1 MSRREQEKLGD
12 CVRWMIVGLAIASV
26 AVAQAAP
33 KISIAR
39 WPGDRKAAISLTFDD
54 AMNTHLD
61 QARPILKR
69 HRLVGTFF
77 VTTGKPE
84 WQNRKTEWQAL
95 AAEGNELGNHTVNHP
110 CLLEVIQPHSQDYTP
125 EMMEAEIR
133 EAAAEIVTTTN
144 SHRGL
149 TFAYPCGNMSFGK
162 PADQAKNE
170 ALYMTFVSRYAFA
183 ARGAVGAGSPED
195 PDEMDV
201 LTISDLGTT
210 EAKDAPALINMA
222 EGAVAADNWGIFCF
236 HGVAGEYLS
245 ITSDALDGLAAYLQ
259 PNSEIWTASFGD
271 VVRYIIERK
280 AASMKAQPKSDGSV
294 DIHLLWP
301 MPAATYD
308 LPLTFVLE
316 LPASW
321 NRANV
326 LLDGKPALRPVAAQD
341 NPQRLV
347 VDIPAGTEVLSL
359 SPTSR

>member
-1 MSRREQEKLGD
+1 MSRRKQGKLGNF
-12 CVRWMIVGLAIASV
+12 VGWMIVGLAIASV

-33 KISIAR
+33 KVSIAR

-61 QARPILKR
+61 QTRPILKR
-69 HRLVGTFF
+69 HHLVGTFF

-110 CLLEVIQPHSQDYTP
+110 CLLEVIEPHSQDYTP

-133 EAAAEIVTTTN
+133 DAAAEIIATTN
-144 SHRGL
+144 AHRGL

-170 ALYMTFVSRYAFA
+170 ALYITFVSRYAFA

-210 EAKDAPALINMA
+210 EAKDAAALIKMA
-222 EGAVAADNWGIFCF
+222 ESAVATKNWGIF
-236 HGVAGEYLS
+236 A
-245 ITSDALDGLAAYLQ
+245 
-259 PNSEIWTASFGD
+259 
-271 VVRYIIERK
+271 
-280 AASMKAQPKSDGSV
+280 
-294 DIHLLWP
+294 
-301 MPAATYD
+301 
-308 LPLTFVLE
+308 
-316 LPASW
+316 
-321 NRANV
+321 
-326 LLDGKPALRPVAAQD
+326 
-341 NPQRLV
+341 
-347 VDIPAGTEVLSL
+347 
-359 SPTSR
+359 